1 MPFAELG
8 DVRLF
13 YTDEGAGDPPILFV
27 HGFSCDSH
35 DWTWQLPHFV
45 TTHRV
50 LAVDLRGH
58 GRSGVP
64 SDGYDPIQF
73 AADLAMLLD
82 QVGVPPVVAVGHS
95 LGGVI
100 VSALVVEHPDKVA
113 AVVSVDPGYLVPD
126 EAADMLSGIVALTAN
141 DPVQAF
147 DVLLAPTYGPGSP
160 PALTMWHRRRIA
172 GMPPDVL
179 SKTLGSLMRA
189 PDGLAFLSVSE
200 PYLRRRSCPVLALY
214 ADPGRAAIE
223 AALFED
229 KRSKVVSWEGAG
241 HWLHQ
246 ERPAEFNAIVE
257 KWLAEI
263 ADAA

>member
-8 DVRLF
+8 DVQLF
-13 YTDEGAGDPPILFV
+13 YTDEGVGDPPILFV

-45 TTHRV
+45 TKHRV
-50 LAVDLRGH
+50 LAVDIRGH
-58 GRSGVP
+58 GRSSVA

-73 AADLAMLLD
+73 AADLAALLD
-82 QVGVPPVVAVGHS
+82 QIGVPPVVAVGHS

-100 VSALVVEHPDKVA
+100 VSALAVEHPDRVL

-126 EAADMLSGIVALTAN
+126 EAAELLAGIVDLTAR
-141 DPVQAF
+141 DPVQGF
-147 DVLLAPTYGPGSP
+147 DTMLAPTYGPGSS
-160 PALTMWHRRRIA
+160 PALSMWHRRRIA
-172 GMPPDVL
+172 GMSPDVL
-179 SKTLGSLMRA
+179 GKTLGSLMRV
-189 PDGLAFLSVSE
+189 PDGMAFTSVAE
-200 PYLRRRSCPVLALY
+200 PYLRRRSCPVLAIY
-214 ADPGRAAIE
+214 ADPGRAAVE

-229 KRSKVVSWEGAG
+229 PRSKVVSWEGAG

-257 KWLAEI
+257 SWLDTLA
-263 ADAA
+263 

>member
-1 MPFAELG
+1 VPFAELG

-13 YTDEGAGDPPILFV
+13 YTDEGLGDPPILFV

-45 TTHRV
+45 ADHRV
-50 LAVDLRGH
+50 LAVDIRGH
-58 GRSGVP
+58 GRSSAP

-73 AADLAMLLD
+73 AADLAALID
-82 QVGVPPVVAVGHS
+82 QLGVPPVVAIGHS

-100 VSALVVEHPDKVA
+100 VSALAVEHPDRVQ

-126 EAADMLSGIVALTAN
+126 EAGELLAGMVALTGS

-147 DVLLAPTYGPGSP
+147 DMLLGSTYGPGSS
-160 PALTMWHRRRIA
+160 PALTMWHRRRVA
-172 GMPPDVL
+172 GMSPEVL
-179 SKTLGSLMRA
+179 SKTLGSLMRT
-189 PDGLAFLSVSE
+189 PDGMAFLSVSE
-200 PYLRRRSCPVLALY
+200 PYLRRRSCPVLAFY

-223 AALFED
+223 ASLFEE
-229 KRSKVVSWEGAG
+229 KKSKVVSWEGAG

-257 KWLAEI
+257 SWLATL
-263 ADAA
+263 A